1 MVMTI
6 KWLLL
11 CWINI
16 FVLIYMND
24 EWKNFYINGF
34 ILSNLQ
40 NPAILLK
47 HPFALIW
54 HAIGYRERN
63 SCASKVTT
71 FWHWPMCCP
80 SLTWRPCRTRPRL
93 QTWRGMECADT
104 GHCPQS
110 APSVWTEYTSQFPS
124 DKQSKETKH
133 HISSG
138 DNQKTNRD
146 AIFFFFLAF
155 WQERYYE
162 CHRSKSFIH

>member
-1 MVMTI
+1 MSEI
-6 KWLLL
+6 ILHKW
-11 CWINI
+11 
-16 FVLIYMND
+16 VY
-24 EWKNFYINGF
+24 
-34 ILSNLQ
+34 SQ

-71 FWHWPMCCP
+71 FWHWPTCCP

-93 QTWRGMECADT
+93 QTWRGMESADT

-110 APSVWTEYTSQFPS
+110 DPSVWTEYTSQFPS
-124 DKQSKETKH
+124 DKQSKR
-133 HISSG
+133 
-138 DNQKTNRD
+138 DKTPCIKWRQSKNKKRWYL
-146 AIFFFFLAF
+146 FFFFLAF